1 MMANKIKTNI
11 NKFATWPLPLLRSQ
25 VGIAEKANH
34 RQLKANFSSIE
45 AMGELTDMNRVDWF
59 YIHTQPSAS
68 QSLDSQSVEQVADS
82 TEPVS
87 PAPPHSAMDE
97 FPTGQKSRS
106 LELLEVNTHN
116 A

>member
-25 VGIAEKANH
+25 
-34 RQLKANFSSIE
+34 
-45 AMGELTDMNRVDWF
+45 GERVDWF